1 MKLDVIYML
10 LIIKFYKLISRFRLR
25 KNQSKQP
32 NNSKNL
38 AVLHKSYYDNWNT
51 IFHTKENV

>member
-10 LIIKFYKLISRFRLR
+10 LIIKFYKLISRFRLW

-38 AVLHKSYYDNWNT
+38 ALLA
-51 IFHTKENV
+51 